1 MCSITIAN
9 VSKNPEILYAFVK
22 QNKHD
27 SDKSG
32 KMQSL
37 LSDIENGSVGCALCT
52 YNTKKK
58 AETICAFVS

>member
-1 MCSITIAN
+1 MHLS
-9 VSKNPEILYAFVK
+9 
-22 QNKHD
+22 NKTNMTLTKA
-27 SDKSG
+27 DKSG